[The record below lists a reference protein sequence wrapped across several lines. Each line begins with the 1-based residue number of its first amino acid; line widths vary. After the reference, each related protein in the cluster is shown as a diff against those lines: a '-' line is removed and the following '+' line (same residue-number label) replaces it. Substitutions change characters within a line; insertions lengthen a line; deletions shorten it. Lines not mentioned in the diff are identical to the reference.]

1 MSREK
6 KNLEKVAAYNKK
18 IDEQIDGIRISLLWK
33 ALLLTL
39 TSTGIIDCL
48 TQHNLSTSSRYKI
61 SVGMFIMV
69 TIVDVLAM
77 NSDVKSIINLK
88 DKKIDLDRIKALN
101 ELKKYIDKEK
111 NDEIITSIYKLDK

>member
-18 IDEQIDGIRISLLWK
+18 IDEQIDHIRSSLLWK
-33 ALLLTL
+33 TLLLTL

-48 TQHNLSTSSRYKI
+48 TQYNLSTSSRYKF
-61 SVGMFIMV
+61 SAGMFIMV

-77 NSDVKSIINLK
+77 NSDVKSIVNLK